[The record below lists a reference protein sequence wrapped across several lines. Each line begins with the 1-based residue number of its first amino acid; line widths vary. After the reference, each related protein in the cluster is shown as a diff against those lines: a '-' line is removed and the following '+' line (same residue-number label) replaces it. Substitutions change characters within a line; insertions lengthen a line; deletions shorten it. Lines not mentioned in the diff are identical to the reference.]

1 VPLAL
6 KIITCFAPTVV
17 LVTLL
22 LEFPSFDG
30 FPFVI
35 VLDDVPDWSG
45 QKLLRVIAKVFFLPQ
60 TL

>member
-1 VPLAL
+1 
-6 KIITCFAPTVV
+6 VV

-22 LEFPSFDG
+22 LEFPLFDG